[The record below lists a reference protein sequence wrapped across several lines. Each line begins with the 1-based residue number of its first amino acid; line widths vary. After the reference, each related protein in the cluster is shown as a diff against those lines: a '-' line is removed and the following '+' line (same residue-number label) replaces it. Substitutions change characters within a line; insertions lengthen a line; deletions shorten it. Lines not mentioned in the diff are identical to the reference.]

1 MPRPSRRWSRS
12 GGFTLLELLV
22 VVALIALATTGVSF
36 ALRDSQASVL
46 EREAARLLAMLETG
60 RAQSRTTGA
69 TVRWTPDAKGFVFDG
84 VSTRGVSTESLA
96 GPRPWLDPAI
106 EVQVMEPAGERSLVL
121 GPEPLLPRQSVVL
134 RLGAHQLRLGTDG
147 LAPFARQTGGEP

>member
-1 MPRPSRRWSRS
+1 MQTPSGHSARS

-69 TVRWTPDAKGFVFDG
+69 MVRWTPDATGFVFEG

-106 EVQVMEPAGERSLVL
+106 EAQVLEPAGERSLVL
-121 GPEPLLPRQSVVL
+121 GPEPLLPRQSLIL
-134 RLGAHQLRLGTDG
+134 RLGTHQLRLGTDG
-147 LAPFARQTGGEP
+147 LGPFSLQAGGEP